1 MTVCPCD
8 WPLTLPIDVRAMQE
22 SIEASL
28 LSMGEKRERRNAE
41 ISLMENRA
49 GVEALYNRLRTG
61 GSNPYLPSLSAF
73 RNLPVITMIQTT
85 ERTKVTKSIADVLQN
100 NPIMADLLK
109 TQLTKWTEKAKQ
121 DLGVVL
127 GFPQNWK
134 SANKNILHPVERLTG
149 RFVCTRCE
157 RVDVKYRNDG
167 CLDFAGACRH
177 ECGVGN
183 EKKGRIRKGKKWKW
197 DPSMFARDEKVG
209 LFLSSCLTLRTNA
222 SSPGDQSSQKLS

>member
-1 MTVCPCD
+1 
-8 WPLTLPIDVRAMQE
+8 
-22 SIEASL
+22 
-28 LSMGEKRERRNAE
+28 
-41 ISLMENRA
+41 
-49 GVEALYNRLRTG
+49 
-61 GSNPYLPSLSAF
+61 
-73 RNLPVITMIQTT
+73 MIQTT
-85 ERTKVTKSIADVLQN
+85 ERTNATKSVADVLQN
-100 NPIMADLLK
+100 NPLMADLLK

-127 GFPQNWK
+127 GFPRNWK

-149 RFVCTRCE
+149 RFLCTRCE

-197 DPSMFARDEKVG
+197 DPSMFARDDKAG
-209 LFLSSCLTLRTNA
+209 LFSSSCLKSQELIRVLQAIKVLKSCLELLGYAEDKDGGNYLLKVGCGVVCNSCDLPMVIDSRNIVRPFLPFAKSA
-222 SSPGDQSSQKLS
+222 SVDGFSVVSCRSDTATATMRCKCP